1 MYVQTDRSYQKC
13 ATYYCRPCGK
23 EIQFQTQTCKKKV
36 LRHESYKT
44 HVQGL
49 AKLRGTLVQ
58 APSRAGVATAA
69 TGTSQACSGILAS
82 KHPLQQTITL
92 FVQHGQPRMHY
103 AKGETD
109 PLEDIRFE
117 VLSNDISI
125 RHAKCKGVA
134 GESMTACSECV
145 QACKART
152 FKVAIAKQAYMID
165 LTMLTS
171 RCYHSTA
178 QELERFRAALPERDY
193 QDARLALDLAALKN
207 IAKKSLRTALD
218 FQCFISVD
226 TVPCELFADV
236 HKWWTKDGKDLFRTP
251 DAAATAFDLFDISPE
266 AQEELEPPA
275 VGAAKEQQAA
285 TEVLHQ
291 LQDRA
296 QVIADI
302 AAMERPQDHEAQNEE
317 VMEVVPQQADVESR
331 PEAVAEETADTVVS
345 VVPTNLTNVLQAAR
359 VNGGDIF
366 DLDSASASGQTA
378 MLQRVL
384 HMSGF
389 LRSFIRHAR
398 AQEGLLSL
406 ATLNSKPAPLNSWNE
421 REHMLAA
428 ARRAANVSQVRLS
441 RAQAWQSSQERLATD
456 VRPRNSVATDADP
469 GLVPPTHYF
478 PCGKDRFQIVAH
490 LWGGQVCIGLI
501 LSAFRGALVR
511 KQGSSE
517 TTVRTARPFPD
528 DLPCTSTRMVRIS
541 ACIFNPTTAEYA
553 TSCAELCMQLGTI
566 QSNTVTLC

>member
-1 MYVQTDRSYQKC
+1 M
-13 ATYYCRPCGK
+13 
-23 EIQFQTQTCKKKV
+23 
-36 LRHESYKT
+36 
-44 HVQGL
+44 
-49 AKLRGTLVQ
+49 
-58 APSRAGVATAA
+58 
-69 TGTSQACSGILAS
+69 
-82 KHPLQQTITL
+82 
-92 FVQHGQPRMHY
+92 
-103 AKGETD
+103 
-109 PLEDIRFE
+109 
-117 VLSNDISI
+117 
-125 RHAKCKGVA
+125 
-134 GESMTACSECV
+134 
-145 QACKART
+145 
-152 FKVAIAKQAYMID
+152 
-165 LTMLTS
+165 
-171 RCYHSTA
+171 
-178 QELERFRAALPERDY
+178 
-193 QDARLALDLAALKN
+193 
-207 IAKKSLRTALD
+207 
-218 FQCFISVD
+218 
-226 TVPCELFADV
+226 
-236 HKWWTKDGKDLFRTP
+236 
-251 DAAATAFDLFDISPE
+251 
-266 AQEELEPPA
+266 
-275 VGAAKEQQAA
+275 GAAKEQQAA

-378 MLQRVL
+378 MLQQVL

-478 PCGKDRFQIVAH
+478 PCGKDRGSPVGRSSLHRPDLKCIS
-490 LWGGQVCIGLI
+490 WGP
-501 LSAFRGALVR
+501 GAKAGFV
-511 KQGSSE
+511 
-517 TTVRTARPFPD
+517 
-528 DLPCTSTRMVRIS
+528 
-541 ACIFNPTTAEYA
+541 
-553 TSCAELCMQLGTI
+553 
-566 QSNTVTLC
+566 

>member
-1 MYVQTDRSYQKC
+1 MRHLLLQTLWQGDPVSNPDLQ
-13 ATYYCRPCGK
+13 
-23 EIQFQTQTCKKKV
+23 KKV

-171 RCYHSTA
+171 HCYHSTA

-226 TVPCELFADV
+226 TVPCELFADL
-236 HKWWTKDGKDLFRTP
+236 HKWWTKEGKDLFRTSL
-251 DAAATAFDLFDISPE
+251 T
-266 AQEELEPPA
+266 
-275 VGAAKEQQAA
+275 
-285 TEVLHQ
+285 
-291 LQDRA
+291 
-296 QVIADI
+296 
-302 AAMERPQDHEAQNEE
+302 
-317 VMEVVPQQADVESR
+317 SR
-331 PEAVAEETADTVVS
+331 PKLRRS
-345 VVPTNLTNVLQAAR
+345 SNPRQWVPPKSKR
-359 VNGGDIF
+359 R
-366 DLDSASASGQTA
+366 
-378 MLQRVL
+378 QR
-384 HMSGF
+384 SCINYRTE
-389 LRSFIRHAR
+389 LRS
-398 AQEGLLSL
+398 
-406 ATLNSKPAPLNSWNE
+406 SWT
-421 REHMLAA
+421 
-428 ARRAANVSQVRLS
+428 S
-441 RAQAWQSSQERLATD
+441 RPWRGPRIT
-456 VRPRNSVATDADP
+456 RPRM
-469 GLVPPTHYF
+469 
-478 PCGKDRFQIVAH
+478 
-490 LWGGQVCIGLI
+490 
-501 LSAFRGALVR
+501 
-511 KQGSSE
+511 
-517 TTVRTARPFPD
+517 
-528 DLPCTSTRMVRIS
+528 RM
-541 ACIFNPTTAEYA
+541 
-553 TSCAELCMQLGTI
+553 
-566 QSNTVTLC
+566 